1 MDSSERSARKVTRET
16 LSLDVRLLCWRT
28 GPGPEG
34 TAAALEL
41 PPGLHGQTET
51 VVSEVEGFD
60 WRAKQKARE
69 RRKQARER
77 FENWVEALWRA
88 STQERRRFARWVG
101 VDEEHTRTKQ
111 DIRELALAAERKAR
125 L

>member
-1 MDSSERSARKVTRET
+1 M
-16 LSLDVRLLCWRT
+16 
-28 GPGPEG
+28 
-34 TAAALEL
+34 
-41 PPGLHGQTET
+41 
-51 VVSEVEGFD
+51 SEVEGFD

-69 RRKQARER
+69 RRREARER

-125 L
+125 P